1 MKIEKGNFSVC
12 DRGDSEEKLRVTSPE
27 DALQLSYRILVGIK
41 ASKLIGFF
49 TVNSQNIRKN
59 YHNVYKV
66 LNFIQWKWKYW
77 LKEVSIGIQLVSD
90 TDEHSSHNHFQ
101 ISEFHKRKTKNKLK

>member
-1 MKIEKGNFSVC
+1 MKIEKDNFSVC

-49 TVNSQNIRKN
+49 TVNSQNISK
-59 YHNVYKV
+59 K
-66 LNFIQWKWKYW
+66 LPKCLQ
-77 LKEVSIGIQLVSD
+77 SI
-90 TDEHSSHNHFQ
+90 
-101 ISEFHKRKTKNKLK
+101 KLYTVKMEILA